1 MKNVHESSIGK
12 CRDELCLEIEKE
24 ISIYLTNKYIF
35 YTLNDYIMTTL
46 TVSKTNY
53 VDVINQIKWKL
64 NKENA
69 FVISI
74 ESEDVNFMESQKS
87 SLDKIWAHE
96 DSLYTLDDIKK

>member
-1 MKNVHESSIGK
+1 
-12 CRDELCLEIEKE
+12 
-24 ISIYLTNKYIF
+24 
-35 YTLNDYIMTTL
+35 
-46 TVSKTNY
+46 
-53 VDVINQIKWKL
+53 L